1 LNTVARPAE
10 RCAPSDTILA
20 LIDANSILV
29 GWREAGYPRAQ
40 TENSHA
46 GRQGRF
52 LMLEE
57 A

>member
-1 LNTVARPAE
+1 LNTIARPAE
-10 RCAPSDTILA
+10 RCAPSDTVLA

>member
-1 LNTVARPAE
+1 
-10 RCAPSDTILA
+10 LA
-20 LIDANSILV
+20 SIDANSILV
-29 GWREAGYPRAQ
+29 EWWEAGYPRAQ
-40 TENSHA
+40 TENGHA

>member
-1 LNTVARPAE
+1 LNTVARRAE

-20 LIDANSILV
+20 SIDANSILV
-29 GWREAGYPRAQ
+29 EWREAGYPHSQ